1 MALNV
6 PNKEFGFQTVNLEE
20 SHRGGSV
27 LAEKHFKFC
36 YNVTKYM
43 CMYMKVRKYRKKGNP
58 TP

>member
-6 PNKEFGFQTVNLEE
+6 PKKKFGFQSVNLEE

-27 LAEKHFKFC
+27 LAGKHFKFC
-36 YNVTKYM
+36 YSVTKYM
-43 CMYMKVRKYRKKGNP
+43 YMYTKVRKYRKKGNP